1 MKQDN
6 IPLSAFGAL
15 EKQSGRS
22 TYRPLDRKQ
31 DTRAHKNRK
40 ASTVRQFKSMFFLLL
55 PQLIRIP
62 AESHLFQA
70 L

>member
-6 IPLSAFGAL
+6 IPLFAFGAL

-31 DTRAHKNRK
+31 DTRAHKNHGLEGQHSK
-40 ASTVRQFKSMFFLLL
+40 AIQVHVLSTVAPINPHPS
-55 PQLIRIP
+55 
-62 AESHLFQA
+62 
-70 L
+70 